1 MDLAFRFPRHAV
13 FHGGALRKGRSVSRS
28 FPAIIIFALAHGAA
42 RQIKYSLTMTAHQ
55 FSNFKQENAMQNLEQ
70 AIRERAYHLWIAAG
84 SPEGNSDAYW
94 LDAQR
99 ELLAGSVEPAGAAKA
114 KTKTMT
120 KSKAG
125 KKSADKPKEN
135 AKENS
140 KAPARSKRKAA

>member
-1 MDLAFRFPRHAV
+1 
-13 FHGGALRKGRSVSRS
+13 
-28 FPAIIIFALAHGAA
+28 
-42 RQIKYSLTMTAHQ
+42 
-55 FSNFKQENAMQNLEQ
+55 MQNLEQ

-84 SPEGNSDAYW
+84 CPEGNSDAYW

-114 KTKTMT
+114 KTKTIT
-120 KSKAG
+120 KAG